1 MKELDLEEV
10 FAAGAM
16 SAARDHGME
25 EKDAEAL
32 AERLC
37 KEARPRVRIVE
48 DDEDEGDT
56 WWSRNKGWALPT
68 GIGIGAFL
76 LGADAGRNGRPDRSY
91 LSNAGSLLWERIQAL
106 LGIPNSS
113 LWRSLTQ
120 ANPNVIL
127 NRGSSEQNA
136 SDSAGTPA
144 GPGWA
149 YPKGAD

>member
-1 MKELDLEEV
+1 MKELDLEEL

-16 SAARDHGME
+16 SAARDHGMD

-37 KEARPRVRIVE
+37 KEARPRVKIVD

-56 WWSRNKGWALPT
+56 WWSRNKRWALPT

-91 LSNAGSLLWERIQAL
+91 LSNAGSLLWERVQAL

-120 ANPNVIL
+120 ANPNVII
-127 NRGSSEQNA
+127 NRESSGQNA

-144 GPGWA
+144 GPGGA

>member
-1 MKELDLEEV
+1 MKELDLEEM
-10 FAAGAM
+10 FAAGAR

-37 KEARPRVRIVE
+37 KEARPRVKIVD

-76 LGADAGRNGRPDRSY
+76 LGADAGRGRKDRS
-91 LSNAGSLLWERIQAL
+91 SWTNALGNFWDRLQAL
-106 LGIPNSS
+106 FGISNSS
-113 LWRSLTQ
+113 LVKSLTQ
-120 ANPNVIL
+120 ANPDAIL
-127 NRGSSEQNA
+127 NRGESGQNA

-144 GPGWA
+144 GPGGA
-149 YPKGAD
+149 YPKGTY

>member
-144 GPGWA
+144 GPGGA

>member
-1 MKELDLEEV
+1 MKELDLEDV

-16 SAARDHGME
+16 SAARDHGIE

-37 KEARPRVRIVE
+37 KEARPRVRIVD

-91 LSNAGSLLWERIQAL
+91 LSNAGSLLWERIQSL

-127 NRGSSEQNA
+127 NRGSSGQNA
-136 SDSAGTPA
+136 SDSAGTTT
-144 GPGWA
+144 GPVGA